1 MTRADRAT
9 FRPEFAARF
18 ARLLE
23 VAGGRRALEAQGAL
37 ALLWHVHAT
46 ASGFIPLRADE
57 AAGVLGVDART
68 WRALARALVEAGLL
82 EVHDHGYAVPDAG
95 ALEGTTTARGTAGY
109 LRTHRPTY
117 GGLVERVQRAG
128 VLEHRRGA
136 YTLAALGLLEVLR
149 TSHANWSTGVA
160 RWSTAAA
167 GRELALGAR
176 TIAGY
181 LLLLEHAL
189 VLERTGTRVRVLGW
203 RTLTFGPPWR
213 RPAEVLEAHNV
224 HGSVDGQVHNSTD
237 SSVPKSRAEVTNL
250 PLPPASATPALGEL
264 HARRGEHEHLPQLL
278 QALAERLP
286 AAGFAAWRRPVRAQL
301 SHALAAA
308 RGDVAGLAD
317 ELLRRPFTNAND
329 VPSVLAYRC
338 AGAVEVVRSRQASH
352 AAAERL
358 RAARA
363 EQRAVDHAADAALH
377 DEQAR
382 GQHVVDVAGE
392 LWPAVLDTVA
402 AGLPW
407 ATRPGTPGH
416 TAGRQRMLEATVR
429 TRVLE
434 HADELARAGW
444 GLTGHGGRSSTGHS
458 WRGWSA
464 RRRDPT
470 RPGGAARCSAAASRS
485 PARRTS

>member
-18 ARLLE
+18 ARLLA

-37 ALLWHVHAT
+37 ALLWHAHAT
-46 ASGFIPLRADE
+46 ASGFIPLSGDE
-57 AAGVLGVDART
+57 AADVLGVDPRT
-68 WRALARALVEAGLL
+68 WRALARALAEAGLL
-82 EVHDHGYAVPDAG
+82 EVHTHGYAVPDAG
-95 ALEGTTTARGTAGY
+95 ALEGTKVARGTAGY

-117 GGLVERVQRAG
+117 GGLIERVQRVG

-167 GRELALGAR
+167 GRELTLGAR

-213 RPAEVLEAHNV
+213 RPAEVVEQHNT
-224 HGSVDGQVHNSTD
+224 HGSVDGQAHNSTD
-237 SSVPKSRAEVTNL
+237 SSVPKSRTEVTNL
-250 PLPPASATPALGEL
+250 PLPPTSTTPALREV

-278 QALAERLP
+278 QALSERLP

-301 SHALAAA
+301 SHALAAT
-308 RGDVAGLAD
+308 RGDVPGLAD
-317 ELLRRPFTNAND
+317 ELLRRPFTNANH

-363 EQRAVDHAADAALH
+363 EQRAVDHAADAALR

-382 GQHVVDVAGE
+382 GQHIVDVASD
-392 LWPAVLDTVA
+392 LWPAVLEHVA
-402 AGLPW
+402 VGLPW

-416 TAGRQRMLEATVR
+416 TAGRQRMLEATAR

-434 HADELARAGW
+434 RAAELSHADCGM
-444 GLTGHGGRSSTGHS
+444 TGHAACDTGR
-458 WRGWSA
+458 RGCTPGWH
-464 RRRDPT
+464 RRRP
-470 RPGGAARCSAAASRS
+470 RPGSGPRRSGRHGGCSRG
-485 PARRTS
+485 TGT